1 MSQKLLNPQTGGNP
15 ADKKDLSASQMARV
29 AAEKAQRDKEAL
41 DKAEAERLKAVAEEQ
56 ELRRQQA
63 DANAQALAER
73 ARKMLRCSCCC

>member
-1 MSQKLLNPQTGGNP
+1 
-15 ADKKDLSASQMARV
+15 
-29 AAEKAQRDKEAL
+29 
-41 DKAEAERLKAVAEEQ
+41 VAEEQ